1 MTENAGVWP
10 SGGALPRMVVGLGL
24 GLWVLASSAW
34 AQGVA
39 PTPQQIDQIR
49 QQQEQLQRDEQ
60 QRREQLLRQQDPA
73 RRLPGS
79 VGIESPA
86 PVPDGPE
93 GGPCFAVQR
102 VELEGA
108 ARLSA
113 AAQAELAAPFIG
125 QCVGLKEIRELM
137 REITN
142 RYVELGL
149 VTTRV
154 YIPQQDMSNGL
165 LKLLVLEGKVGEI
178 SLSDQQAGVYLATA
192 FPGLKGRVLNIRDIE
207 QGLDQ
212 INRLRSNG
220 ATMELQPSEHPGLTN
235 ILIRNQPGNRVSGGL
250 TLDNYGSPSTGD
262 FRGTLNLSVDN
273 PMGLNDAWFAS
284 FSRNLDADS
293 NKRLS
298 ESALIGA
305 NFAYGYWN
313 WSFNLSKSRYVSMVS
328 SLTQSFRTDGNT
340 ETYNLGV
347 QRVLSRGQT
356 SKLTLNA
363 GVTHKDSKNYIE
375 GSLLGSSSPKLTD
388 VQIGLTSVFT
398 AGAGSWTLDASAA
411 RGIKAF
417 GVVALPQAG
426 TGTVPTPFG
435 TRYNAAA
442 SYFRPLPLDGADATW
457 SSSLQMQT
465 SPHFLYGS
473 EQMSVG
479 GLFTVR
485 GFDGTS
491 LSAERGLYWR
501 NDVAFTLP
509 AQDGPVARR
518 LGRLQAYVAVD
529 LGRIFGRQGQT
540 TGSLAGM
547 VLGVRAVGGPIGF
560 DLGLGRPLYAS
571 DSVEARG
578 AIEGYA
584 VYARAT
590 LSF

>member
-1 MTENAGVWP
+1 MTDKAGVGPKAVQW
-10 SGGALPRMVVGLGL
+10 LVVAM
-24 GLWVLASSAW
+24 GLWGAALAAQ

-79 VGIESPA
+79 VGIDGPEPL
-86 PVPDGPE
+86 PDVPE
-93 GGPCFAVQR
+93 GGPCFTVQR
-102 VELEGA
+102 LELEGA
-108 ARLSA
+108 SRLDA
-113 AAQAELAAPFIG
+113 AAQAEVARPFIG
-125 QCVGLKEIRELM
+125 QCVGIQEIRELM

-142 RYVELGL
+142 RYVAMGL

-154 YIPQQDMSNGL
+154 YIPQQDMSKGL

-178 SLSDQQAGVYLATA
+178 SLSDEQAGVYLATA
-192 FPGLKGRVLNIRDIE
+192 FPGLEGRVLNLRDIE

-220 ATMELQPSEHPGLTN
+220 ATMELQPSARPGFTN

-262 FRGTLNLSVDN
+262 WRGTLNLSVDN
-273 PMGLNDAWFAS
+273 PMGLNDSWFGS
-284 FSRNLDADS
+284 FSRNLDADADE
-293 NKRLS
+293 RLS

-313 WSFNLSKSRYVSMVS
+313 WSFNLSKSRYVSMIS
-328 SLTQSFRTDGNT
+328 SLTQRFRTDGNT

-356 SKLTLNA
+356 SKLTFNA

-375 GSLLGSSSPKLTD
+375 GSLLTTSSPKLTD

-417 GVVALPQAG
+417 GVVALPEAG

-435 TRYNAAA
+435 TRYNAAV
-442 SYFRPLPLDGADATW
+442 SYFRPLALQGSDATW
-457 SSSLQMQT
+457 TSSLQMQT

-509 AQDGPVARR
+509 AQDGPIARQ
-518 LGRLQAYVAVD
+518 LGRLQTYVAVD
-529 LGRIFGRQGQT
+529 VGRIFGRQGQT

-547 VLGVRAVGGPIGF
+547 VVGLRAVGGPIGF
-560 DLGLGRPLYAS
+560 DVGLGLPIHAS
-571 DSVEARG
+571 QAVEARG
-578 AIEGYA
+578 AIEGHA
-584 VYARAT
+584 VYARAS